1 MLRGKQP
8 RLFDKVL
15 KLFISEKDM
24 LLSRQTK
31 GRLGSSHSFVEIVTN
46 HCPNYKVIA
55 YL

>member
-15 KLFISEKDM
+15 KLLISEKDIS
-24 LLSRQTK
+24 LPKQIT

-46 HCPNYKVIA
+46 HFPN
-55 YL
+55 